1 MQAELATSPASTNKR
16 SRNEFEGD
24 TPTVT
29 PPADVKVTP
38 TKHCGMCDKQGH
50 NSRTCPDQICE
61 GCHLPG
67 HSQQKCPTNPL
78 PKAKR
83 QKTDEASVDFD
94 LLSKECLMRLPLNE
108 INQVI
113 SNQLSAT
120 TAADLARFIRNT
132 TQPDVASENGF
143 VAMMIQHNK
152 STPTLLADIIIK
164 GDDALGNDLNAR
176 LIRGCDALTAQQ
188 LPRQKLRDVAQYI
201 VDSETDKTKLFE
213 MASVAF
219 TTTAPTKPR
228 HCGLCHG
235 EGHNQRK
242 CPLNKEVGSAAL
254 AVVGP
259 LAVPTDTGSDSSES
273 VGDEELLFY
282 DDDK

>member
-1 MQAELATSPASTNKR
+1 MEAELATSPDASTNKR
-16 SRNEFEGD
+16 SRVEFEGD

-113 SNQLSAT
+113 SKQLSAT

-152 STPTLLADIIIK
+152 STPTLLADIIK
-164 GDDALGNDLNAR
+164 GDALGNDLNAR

-228 HCGLCHG
+228 HCGLCHR

-242 CPLNKEVGSAAL
+242 CPLNKDRVAAVAPGSTVL
-254 AVVGP
+254 SENSS
-259 LAVPTDTGSDSSES
+259 DGSDEEGDIPHTIDFVS
-273 VGDEELLFY
+273 VH
-282 DDDK
+282 